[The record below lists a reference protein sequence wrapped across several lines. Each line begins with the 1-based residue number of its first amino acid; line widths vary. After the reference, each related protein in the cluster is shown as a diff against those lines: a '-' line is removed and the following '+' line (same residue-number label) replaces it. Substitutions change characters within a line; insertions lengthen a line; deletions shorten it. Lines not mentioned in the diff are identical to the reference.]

1 MKQPTTPAEK
11 LTAPNTVGS
20 GVLLGDRIWSKSI
33 REEIIAALWLI
44 AALLAWHDN
53 IKWLAWFLFIKSASD
68 TLTAIIYAFR
78 EAIAEVNERRSPNAD
93 IRHAGPGRPD

>member
-1 MKQPTTPAEK
+1 MNNEK
-11 LTAPNTVGS
+11 LSEQEQAPTTVGS
-20 GVLLGDRIWSKSI
+20 GDWLGDRIWSKSI

-68 TLTAIIYAFR
+68 YLTAIIYAFR
-78 EAIAEVNERRSPNAD
+78 EAITEINERRSPNAA
-93 IRHAGPGRPD
+93 R